1 MSQFGEIYRDED
13 VDISVLHGKTIAII
27 GYGSQG
33 KAQGKSLRDSG
44 INVIIGVG
52 DRTVHNSWKD
62 AEADGFAA
70 RVENATIAFVVCDRG
85 DRYLSTGVFPA

>member
-44 INVIIGVG
+44 INVIVALA
-52 DRTVHNSWKD
+52 T
-62 AEADGFAA
+62 EPC
-70 RVENATIAFVVCDRG
+70 TIAGRTPRPTALPC
-85 DRYLSTGVFPA
+85 TT

>member
-44 INVIIGVG
+44 
-52 DRTVHNSWKD
+52 RRLC
-62 AEADGFAA
+62 
-70 RVENATIAFVVCDRG
+70 RVRH
-85 DRYLSTGVFPA
+85 